1 MQKIEVELFQK
12 QFDAFNFTTQFG
24 AAIAGVQSGKT
35 YMGSLWA
42 GKKINEFPDK
52 DGIIAA
58 PTYKILQQSTLQKF
72 FSNFPTLH
80 RYYKES
86 KGVIEL
92 PTGGNVYVRSADQPF
107 GSEGITAWWE
117 WLDEAGQMSR
127 LAWTVYRSRIAMTRG
142 QQLITTTPYALNW
155 LYTDFYLPWQRHE
168 DPNYSV
174 FTWKSTEN
182 PHFPKD
188 YFEAERRRLS
198 VEEFARRYEGEFT
211 KMEGLVY
218 DLPQEQIVPATD
230 KLNVKEIILG
240 LDFGFHNPAAG
251 VVIKVTS
258 DNVFYVTDEYYESG
272 KTQDE
277 LEDDLKVLQQTAPYR
292 QVYPDPAE
300 PDRIAA
306 MKKHGFY
313 VKTVD
318 KNVAL
323 GIDLVREL
331 IRKKQ
336 LFVFDRCRNVLD
348 EINYYHYDSEKP
360 KEEPVKDKDHLM
372 DALRYALYNYN
383 KKQFLPLSVQSGGIT
398 KHYPSLGI

>member
-1 MQKIEVELFQK
+1 MQTTEVELFEK
-12 QFDAFNFTTQFG
+12 QYDAFNFTTQFG

-35 YMGSLWA
+35 FMGALWA
-42 GKKINEFPDK
+42 GKKINEFPTK

-72 FSNFPTLH
+72 FASFPTLR

-92 PTGGNVYVRSADQPF
+92 PTGGSVFVRSADQPF

-127 LAWTVYRSRIAMTRG
+127 IAWTVYRSRIAMTGG

-155 LYTDFYLPWQRHE
+155 LYTDFYLPWQRKE
-168 DPNYSV
+168 DNNYSV
-174 FTWKSTEN
+174 FTWKSIEN

-198 VEEFARRYEGEFT
+198 PEEFARRYEGEFT

-218 DLPQEQIVPATD
+218 DLPAEQIVDPST
-230 KLNVKEIILG
+230 KLNVNDVILG
-240 LDFGFHNPAAG
+240 LDFGFHNPSAG

-258 DNVFYVTDEYYESG
+258 DNVFYVTNEYYQPA

-277 LEDDLKVLQQTAPYR
+277 LEDELRTLQTTVPFR

-313 VKTVD
+313 VRDVD

-323 GIDLVREL
+323 GIDRVREL

-336 LFVFDRCRNVLD
+336 LFVFSSCKHFLD
-348 EINYYHYDSEKP
+348 EINYYHYDPERM
-360 KEEPVKDKDHLM
+360 KEEPVKDRDHLM
-372 DALRYALYNYN
+372 DALRYALYNYSKSN
-383 KKQFLPLSVQSGGIT
+383 GVAVTAQAGGVP
-398 KHYPSLGI
+398 KYYSHLGV